1 MYKLLSSRWALLV
14 PFCVGAFGC
23 SSPSPSGTLPDSGS
37 PADSGSRDSSVDST
51 VPTDGGQDTGTSDG
65 QGGDGGA
72 GTLLAQVNS
81 CTLWGVTD
89 DGHVIYTDTGNNNA
103 LLSVSL
109 SGGMPQTILGGLGT
123 MSFYVRVKHNAVIAW
138 ANIDMTSSLADM
150 YVWTTSSSGQANRIN
165 MMGNPTLAYA
175 GDISDDGKYILYF
188 SNFPVPNNI
197 YGDLFGANADG
208 TGAKDLVPMVQLLC
222 SGQPQLGFAGSHAVA
237 WYCPIPDGGG
247 NLVTDT
253 IGSWTAGG
261 SWTGTTITSDAQSG
275 WATDQAGDKLYIQT
289 SAGAQVFPVGGGAP
303 TTIDP
308 TGTFGI
314 LTPDGSAAIYVSTS
328 PALMRSPVASPM
340 PITIGPNSQGFYNPS
355 PDGKQILYFTM
366 YDSTTGLTDLL
377 LTSATMA
384 GTPATLATAQSS
396 NIVGSAYTNDSSHA
410 VYFTGYDPGTRMGTL
425 NAFAVG
431 GTQGVVLGTKSYLA
445 WASGNTKVVFLDDLM
460 TGMLSGMHG
469 TGTIKVVDT
478 AASGMPMPTTVVT
491 GANAD
496 FYLSPMG
503 DKIVYALNM
512 QAGPMAGIYAA
523 PVP

>member
-1 MYKLLSSRWALLV
+1 MIKLLSPRCALLV
-14 PFCVGAFGC
+14 PFVGAALGC
-23 SSPSPSGTLPDSGS
+23 SSASPSGTLPDSGS
-37 PADSGSRDSSVDST
+37 PVDSGSRDGGADST
-51 VPTDGGQDTGTSDG
+51 VPTDGGQDTGSPPDG

-72 GTLLAQVNS
+72 GTLLAQIND
-81 CTLWGVTD
+81 CTIWGLTD
-89 DGHVIYTDTGNNNA
+89 DGHVIYTDTSNNNA
-103 LLSVSL
+103 LLAVPL
-109 SGGMPQTILGGLGT
+109 GGGMPQTLLGGLG
-123 MSFYVRVKHNAVIAW
+123 MNFYVRIKHNAVIAW
-138 ANIDMTSSLADM
+138 AIMDTTSDLADM
-150 YVWTTSSSGQANRIN
+150 YVWTTSTSGPAKRIN
-165 MMGNPTLAYA
+165 MMGNPTLAYL
-175 GDISDDGKYILYF
+175 GDISDDGKYVLYF

-208 TGAKDLVPMVQLLC
+208 TGAKDLVQMVQILC

-237 WYCPIPDGGG
+237 YYCPIPDGGG
-247 NLVTDT
+247 TLVTNT
-253 IGSWTAGG
+253 IHTWTAGG
-261 SWTGTTITSDAQSG
+261 SWTESAITGDAQNG
-275 WATDQAGDKLYIQT
+275 WATDQVGDKLYIQT

-308 TGTFGI
+308 AGTFGI
-314 LTPDGSAAIYVSTS
+314 LTPDGTAAIYVSTA

-340 PITIGPNSQGFYNPS
+340 PITLGPNSQGFYGPS

-396 NIVGSAYTNDSSHA
+396 NVVGSAYTNDSSHA
-410 VYFTGYDPGTRMGTL
+410 IYFTGYVPGTRMGTL

-445 WASGNTKVVFLDDLM
+445 WASGPTKVVFLDDLT
-460 TGMLSGMHG
+460 TGMLSSMHG

-478 AASGMPMPTTVVT
+478 AAAGMPMPTTVVT